1 MISEEKNYNLMYNGV
16 IILGRKYTRNL
27 YEVQFINEN
36 KNARYKNV
44 IYKCNNE
51 NCIEF
56 CTGNWNR
63 NYKSTKKSI

>member
-1 MISEEKNYNLMYNGV
+1 MYNDI
-16 IILGRKYTRNL
+16 IILGGKYTRNL

-36 KNARYKNV
+36 KNADYKNV

-63 NYKSTKKSI
+63 GITNQLKTSILIN